1 MNNQDQKIVSS
12 GFYDKSSKFQELTNI
27 LDGTLSQEKFE
38 ECLKL
43 VYDLYSD
50 DWRHSYSQLTEYF
63 LTNHE
68 YSQLSE
74 LFENF
79 SSNITSILTQ
89 VKLECENNKDKNG
102 ETKREFI
109 RARRALEKLQDHIS
123 LEKVRIQYYE
133 YSKQDLISQIK
144 DRETEVKNLRT
155 AISALK
161 NESSGIKET
170 MQNQQVHSVTILGV
184 FSAIVTT
191 LAADIGISASML
203 SNIDKVDSPTLF
215 LFLFALAI
223 FNGNLILSLFYF
235 LSKIIFKEKTCS
247 LRWVKWFCCFNVGLV
262 VPTAICAYFVLKSHI
277 A

>member
-12 GFYDKSSKFQELTNI
+12 GFYDKSTKFQELTNI

-50 DWRHSYSQLTEYF
+50 GWRHSYSQLTEYF

-170 MQNQQVHSVTILGV
+170 MQNQQVHSVTILGI

-191 LAADIGISASML
+191 LAADIGITGMPSISSIL
-203 SNIDKVDSPTLF
+203 LTKTEPLF
-215 LFLFALAI
+215 SLTSSI
-223 FNGNLILSLFYF
+223 ILSAKTIGTSSSISCIVKYRF
-235 LSKIIFKEKTCS
+235 LSI
-247 LRWVKWFCCFNVGLV
+247 LV
-262 VPTAICAYFVLKSHI
+262 ASTILMI
-277 A
+277 ALG